1 MLNDIIEQFMKSK
14 NMTNF
19 DFSLRPN
26 HDIDNPF
33 AKTSMDII
41 DRLQQSIEK
50 ADKSVLGDVLLD
62 EAKEHINFSYKI
74 YSQVVKMTAED
85 EGLLFKARLIE
96 ILNELESKCDN
107 ENEQFADLLDFA
119 AILTNIIENH
129 IHDNE

>member
-85 EGLLFKARLIE
+85 EGLIYKA
-96 ILNELESKCDN
+96 KH
-107 ENEQFADLLDFA
+107 
-119 AILTNIIENH
+119 IENH
-129 IHDNE
+129 N

>member
-50 ADKSVLGDVLLD
+50 ADKSVLGDVLIWSILALNLYIVLMNLD
-62 EAKEHINFSYKI
+62 I
-74 YSQVVKMTAED
+74 
-85 EGLLFKARLIE
+85 
-96 ILNELESKCDN
+96 
-107 ENEQFADLLDFA
+107 
-119 AILTNIIENH
+119 
-129 IHDNE
+129 

>member
-26 HDIDNPF
+26 HD
-33 AKTSMDII
+33 MDII

-119 AILTNIIENH
+119 AM
-129 IHDNE
+129 

>member
-62 EAKEHINFSYKI
+62 EAKEIKKSFFPKLTLDYLFQTEYERIKQMKI
-74 YSQVVKMTAED
+74 
-85 EGLLFKARLIE
+85 I
-96 ILNELESKCDN
+96 
-107 ENEQFADLLDFA
+107 
-119 AILTNIIENH
+119 
-129 IHDNE
+129 

>member
-26 HDIDNPF
+26 HDIANPF

-62 EAKEHINFSYKI
+62 EADRKSTRL
-74 YSQVVKMTAED
+74 KMKD
-85 EGLLFKARLIE
+85 FFLKP
-96 ILNELESKCDN
+96 
-107 ENEQFADLLDFA
+107 DL
-119 AILTNIIENH
+119 
-129 IHDNE
+129 